1 MTRELVETWCRTGA
15 TELPTRSSA
24 HLQSA
29 VDLNSDLPARL
40 DALHQVADG
49 VYARWSQ
56 GLLRG

>member
-15 TELPTRSSA
+15 NELPTRSNA

-29 VDLNSDLPARL
+29 ADLHSDLPARL
-40 DALHQVADG
+40 AALNQVADS

-56 GLLRG
+56 GLMR